1 MFLKQGSE
9 DNFKLVSLFV
19 IFVVTFAVFMALVVF
34 MLFKIVYKKLDE
46 KYNEQIVNKMMTS
59 FQPISDILPPS
70 LNNRLEKQFQA
81 QRGTIPKRAI
91 DKLEHKS
98 IVRFV

>member
-34 MLFKIVYKKLDE
+34 LLFKIVYKKLDE
-46 KYNEQIVNKMMTS
+46 KYNEQIASKMMTS

>member
-9 DNFKLVSLFV
+9 KNFKLVSLFA
-19 IFVVTFAVFMALVVF
+19 IFVVTFAVFMAMVVF
-34 MLFKIVYKKLDE
+34 LLFKIVYKKLDE
-46 KYNEQIVNKMMTS
+46 KYNRRMVDKMMTS
-59 FQPISDILPPS
+59 LQPISDILPPT

-91 DKLEHKS
+91 EKLEHKN
-98 IVRFV
+98 IVRFA